1 MDEWQLWGSAVEYDG
16 WLNFTR
22 DEWFEY
28 WSSFRSTRAA
38 PASEPSPASTFS
50 FAPDGACDDGATT
63 LPSTGDGYEAAGD
76 TAIET
81 DALRED
87 ADSDPDLYGSWGEP
101 WVPAEITEW
110 LDTFDP
116 QPQMDSGVLSCNP
129 SRWGY
134 GPPLLSKRPR
144 ARQRVRLTRAALL
157 CRPTRRPAPQSHSRR
172 GKTRRMARLLCHRL
186 LPRPGK
192 DHISFTGQ
200 PTLGDQRLERK
211 AIGSEGGRLLVQDAV
226 HIVQWGRYLWCYFTG
241 T

>member
-87 ADSDPDLYGSWGEP
+87 ADSDPNLYGSWGEP

-116 QPQMDSGVLSCNP
+116 QPRDGLWGPFRQPLAVGIRPPP
-129 SRWGY
+129 SFQD
-134 GPPLLSKRPR
+134 RPR

-157 CRPTRRPAPQSHSRR
+157 CRPTRRPAPQSHGRR

-192 DHISFTGQ
+192 DHILYR
-200 PTLGDQRLERK
+200 PTNAG
-211 AIGSEGGRLLVQDAV
+211 
-226 HIVQWGRYLWCYFTG
+226 
-241 T
+241 